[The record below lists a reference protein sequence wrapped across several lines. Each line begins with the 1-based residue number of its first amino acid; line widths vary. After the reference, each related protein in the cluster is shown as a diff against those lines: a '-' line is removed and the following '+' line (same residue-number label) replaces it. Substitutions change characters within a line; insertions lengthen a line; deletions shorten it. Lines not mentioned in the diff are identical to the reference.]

1 MPFEQLLT
9 LGIVQG
15 IAEFLPISSS
25 AHLILVGLLFPWGDQ
40 GLLFDIALHLGTLMA
55 VTIYFR
61 NDVLALLDGARHWLF
76 GRGHTREA
84 QMLWMMVIVTTPAV
98 ITGFFLKDFV
108 EFGARSLVLLGCTQL
123 FYGLL
128 LGYADTRKER
138 VGVEGV
144 GLTWKRALFLG
155 LFQALSVVPGTSRSG
170 SVFTAARFLGYS
182 RQYAGR
188 VSSLAAIPITF
199 LVVAYGLVKIAADP
213 GTHLTGSWQDFVIG
227 ITVSFFTALMALHVL
242 MKFVVRVG
250 AWPFVV
256 YRVILG
262 VVLLAIGLNLV

>member
-40 GLLFDIALHLGTLMA
+40 GLMFDIALHLGTLLA
-55 VTIYFR
+55 VVIYFR
-61 NDVLALLDGARHWLF
+61 SDVLALLDGARHWLL
-76 GRGHTREA
+76 GRKHTREA
-84 QMLWMMVIVTTPAV
+84 QMVWMMTLVTVPALV
-98 ITGFFLKDFV
+98 SGFFMKDFV
-108 EFGARSLVLLGCTQL
+108 EFGARSLILLGCTQL

-128 LGYADTRKER
+128 LGWADRRPVR

-144 GLTWKRALFLG
+144 GLTWKRALFMG

-170 SVFTAARFLGYS
+170 SVFTAARLLGYS

-188 VSSLAAIPITF
+188 IASLSAIPITF
-199 LVVAYGLVKIAADP
+199 VVVAYGLLKISQDPAAHGM
-213 GTHLTGSWQDFVIG
+213 GTWQDFVMG
-227 ITVSFFTALMALHVL
+227 ITVSFVTALVALHIL
-242 MKFVVRVG
+242 MGFVVRVG
-250 AWPFVV
+250 AWPFAV
-256 YRVILG
+256 YRVALG
-262 VVLLAIGLNLV
+262 VGLLLLGFGIL